1 MGFRV
6 SQLSIFEKRERRE
19 EMCISNYHIHY
30 GGIILKKKEEIKADK
45 VIQDIENAA
54 ENANLKI
61 KRGKKSYSED
71 RESLFVEFKI
81 ADSIEH
87 LTDIR
92 KRIILYFFS
101 KVEQEE
107 EKYDWIARGEKLT
120 FAIKVEGLYEHEK
133 IALDFLYEYLK
144 INREDIFWN
153 YFEWFYDYEAMKEIK
168 EKELIREIPKT
179 EFEEEWC
186 YKKPKIKKKYHMPI
200 HKKKELHLTPSW
212 KKTCNLCGKEVFGK
226 VERLDGNTYYGFY
239 CKSCN
244 EWKIKTNKLLEDI
257 STFED
262 SEIYQLKLAGGENR
276 YQIEKIAEIAEISI
290 EEARRYLPIGE
301 EIVVAED
308 TAENIW
314 DMAEYLL
321 KNDLYFEIEPEF
333 PFQLDG
339 QQTKEEKEEIREEIK
354 NQLENKE
361 RKPKKKQRKENP
373 SDKIEKKEEE
383 GKEIEREEKK
393 KGFVENQ
400 KERTGCLYCG
410 GELMGKVEQTEKEK
424 IYGLYCNQCKKW
436 TVKDR
441 KELESQYM
449 EMDNEYYRI
458 YLTGQESEKQIEQIA
473 EITKL
478 SVYEAGMYVRI
489 EGDIMLYEGEAEE
502 LFPYV
507 VNMVKKGVLFRISPE
522 FPYKIAEKMAEEE
535 KERITKELKKTLIKE
550 TRKD

>member
-1 MGFRV
+1 M
-6 SQLSIFEKRERRE
+6 
-19 EMCISNYHIHY
+19 
-30 GGIILKKKEEIKADK
+30 
-45 VIQDIENAA
+45 
-54 ENANLKI
+54 
-61 KRGKKSYSED
+61 
-71 RESLFVEFKI
+71 
-81 ADSIEH
+81 
-87 LTDIR
+87 
-92 KRIILYFFS
+92 
-101 KVEQEE
+101 
-107 EKYDWIARGEKLT
+107 
-120 FAIKVEGLYEHEK
+120 
-133 IALDFLYEYLK
+133 
-144 INREDIFWN
+144 
-153 YFEWFYDYEAMKEIK
+153 
-168 EKELIREIPKT
+168 
-179 EFEEEWC
+179 
-186 YKKPKIKKKYHMPI
+186 
-200 HKKKELHLTPSW
+200 
-212 KKTCNLCGKEVFGK
+212 
-226 VERLDGNTYYGFY
+226 
-239 CKSCN
+239 
-244 EWKIKTNKLLEDI
+244 
-257 STFED
+257 
-262 SEIYQLKLAGGENR
+262 KLAGGENR

-441 KELESQYM
+441 KELKSQYM
-449 EMDNEYYRI
+449 EMDNEYYMI

-522 FPYKIAEKMAEEE
+522 FPYKIAEKMTEEE